1 MLALRRPKRH
11 ATAGQHGQ
19 AAAACSGQGHAGA
32 RRSTQ
37 EHAPE
42 HDLQSAPACSRA
54 PVLPRAPDTRAAHS
68 AQRAECSAC
77 CSFPRRQ
84 AHSSQKHMALHAEM
98 QHSKF
103 TSMVEVW
110 LSAEIQRRNLDQS
123 GERTARGW
131 WWVFPTT
138 CTADSVPARAC
149 ACRRVPARACACL
162 CEVTA
167 SNHGE
172 CEVTK

>member
-1 MLALRRPKRH
+1 MGQTGSHRLGASPRPRLDVLH
-11 ATAGQHGQ
+11 VDA
-19 AAAACSGQGHAGA
+19 SGVFAQLFSLSSPPPLTFFTRLTSRVSVVAILSPAPIKDSRSQEGA
-32 RRSTQ
+32 HWQRQ
-37 EHAPE
+37 LH
-42 HDLQSAPACSRA
+42 SRA
-54 PVLPRAPDTRAAHS
+54 
-68 AQRAECSAC
+68 AQLKTGYGL
-77 CSFPRRQ
+77 F
-84 AHSSQKHMALHAEM
+84 M

-149 ACRRVPARACACL
+149 ACRRVHARACACL